1 MDARQ
6 VKILAVSWW
15 MPPLPAPRSVQVSRT
30 VKSWK
35 QAGHDVTVFCL
46 DPDCVR
52 YRKDARLLE
61 AYRGR
66 FELERIYARENRFY
80 GSLLWKA
87 APLVRMWQEQR
98 GWVSLVSRAVT
109 QAARRERPDLI
120 ITFGQPWIDHLAG
133 LKIREQLDIPWV
145 AHFSD
150 PWTDSPFARYG
161 PVARRINQAQERNVV
176 ERADV
181 IAFTNTYTR
190 DLVMDKYPPSLKTKT
205 FAIPHSFDP
214 DLYGGKAPALEPPVI
229 IRHIGSL
236 YGIRTPEPLF
246 LALQEL
252 ARRSAAMLQ
261 GVVFEFVGPVQER
274 LLDSDALRSLP
285 EGLVRFQKS
294 VGYLES
300 LELMAG
306 SHGLLVIDA
315 AAETNIF
322 LPSKLIDYVGAA
334 RPIFGITPAG
344 PSSDLIVALGG
355 HTANPA
361 DVTAMA
367 DGLGQYLDEIRGRD
381 TAAPWGAESVR
392 DSFRAGQ
399 VAEAFL
405 AEIRSK
411 LP

>member
-1 MDARQ
+1 
-6 VKILAVSWW
+6 
-15 MPPLPAPRSVQVSRT
+15 MPPLLAPQTIQIGRT
-30 VKSWK
+30 VKSWT

-61 AYRGR
+61 AYEGR
-66 FELERIYARENRFY
+66 IDFERIYARENRFY

-98 GWVSLVSRAVT
+98 GWVSLVSRAVAK
-109 QAARRERPDLI
+109 AANLKRPDLI

-161 PVARRINQAQERNVV
+161 PVTRRISQAQERKVV
-176 ERADV
+176 ERADM

-190 DLVMDKYPPSLKTKT
+190 DLVMDKYPPGLKTKT

-214 DLYGGKAPALEPPVI
+214 DLYGGKAPAFEPPTV

-252 ARRSAAMLQ
+252 ARKSAAMLQ
-261 GVVFEFVGPVQER
+261 GVAFEFIGPVQER

-285 EGLVRFQKS
+285 HGLVRFQKS
-294 VGYLES
+294 VGYMES

-315 AAETNIF
+315 AAETNVF
-322 LPSKLIDYVGAA
+322 LPSKLIDYVGSG

-344 PSSDLIVALGG
+344 PSADLIKALGG
-355 HTANPA
+355 EAADPENIPA
-361 DVTAMA
+361 VAE
-367 DGLGQYLDEIRGRD
+367 GLARYLEELRGRD
-381 TAAPWGAESVR
+381 PAAPWGAESVR
-392 DSFRAGQ
+392 DSFRAGP

-405 AEIRSK
+405 AEIRSRI
-411 LP
+411 L